1 MKTNKTNLK
10 SRIFA
15 VMVSVML
22 LATCFMST
30 TAFAEGGS
38 AVENETVT
46 FEKNLVMDKEAHVPN
61 ATFNFS
67 IAAAEGNTQSPLPT
81 ITPSVSFSDTDTSGT
96 KAGTPTNSQDTT
108 KKYATKTVEV
118 NFANVEWTAPGIYSY
133 TITETG
139 SVKGVTNDTN
149 SIRTLDVRV
158 VYDNNGNL
166 HVDESGLH
174 TGANKSTGFTNTY
187 NTHNLTLTKNVEG
200 NQGDRGYYFN
210 FAVTLTAPAG
220 TVFDVTLPVDAND
233 HANTSEIT
241 VPEAGTITVNYKLKN
256 GQSIVINGITDDA
269 TYTITETAVEG
280 YITVNNKNE
289 QDGNT
294 TGTITINNDD
304 SVTFTNT
311 KNGNVPTGILL
322 ETAPYM
328 ILGAVVLAGIVV
340 LFVTRRRRSH

>member
-22 LATCFMST
+22 LATCFMSAT
-30 TAFAEGGS
+30 VFAEGGS
-38 AVENETVT
+38 TVVDEKVT

-81 ITPSVSFSDTDTSGT
+81 ITSSVSFSDADTAGA
-96 KAGTPTNSQDTT
+96 KAGTPTNSADAT

-118 NFANVEWTAPGIYSY
+118 NFANVKWTAPGIYSY

-139 SVKGVTNDTN
+139 TVQGVTNDVN
-149 SIRTLDVRV
+149 STRTLDVRV
-158 VYDNNGNL
+158 VYDNNGKL

-174 TGANKSTGFTNTY
+174 TGVNKSTGFTNTY
-187 NTHNLTLTKNVEG
+187 DTHNLTLTKEVTG
-200 NQGDRGYYFN
+200 NQGDRGYYFE
-210 FAVTLTAPAG
+210 FAVTLAAPAN
-220 TVFDVTLPVDAND
+220 TVFDVTLPAEDSDSSNI
-233 HANTSEIT
+233 NKIT
-241 VPEAGTITVNYKLKN
+241 VPEEGTITVKYKLKN
-256 GQSIVINGITDDA
+256 NQSIVINGITDAA
-269 TYTITETAVEG
+269 TYTITETEVEG
-280 YITVNNKNE
+280 YTTVNDKNA
-289 QDGNT
+289 QGGNT

-311 KNGNVPTGILL
+311 KNGTVPTGILL

>member
-30 TAFAEGGS
+30 TAFAEDGS
-38 AVENETVT
+38 PVVDEKVT
-46 FEKNLVMDKEAHVPN
+46 FEKNLVMDKEAHVPQ

-67 IAAAEGNTQSPLPT
+67 IAAAEGNTQSQLPT
-81 ITPSVSFSDTDTSGT
+81 ITPSVSFSDTDTVGA
-96 KAGTPTNSQDTT
+96 KAGTPTNPNDAT

-118 NFANVEWTAPGIYSY
+118 NFTNVEWTAPGIYSY

-139 SVKGVTNDTN
+139 TVQGVTNDVN
-149 SIRTLDVRV
+149 STRTLDVRV
-158 VYDNNGNL
+158 VYDKDGKL
-166 HVDESGLH
+166 HVDQSGLH
-174 TGANKSTGFTNTY
+174 TYNNKSNGFTNTY
-187 NTHNLTLTKNVEG
+187 ETHNLTLSKTVAG
-200 NQGDRGYYFN
+200 NQGDRGYYFD
-210 FAVTLTAPAG
+210 FSVTLTAPAN
-220 TVFDVTLPVDAND
+220 TVFDVTLPAEDNDSANV
-233 HANTSEIT
+233 NKIT
-241 VPEAGTITVNYKLKN
+241 VPTEGTITVNYKLKN

-280 YITVNNKNE
+280 YTTVNSKNG
-289 QDGNT
+289 DNGNT
-294 TGTITINNDD
+294 TGIITINNDD

-311 KNGNVPTGILL
+311 KNGTVPTGILL